1 MKDLGETDVIKN
13 IKLINGENDIT
24 LTQSHYVEKV
34 FDYKDNKHS
43 PTPYDPSLILE
54 KNFF

>member
-24 LTQSHYVEKV
+24 LTQSYYVEKV

-43 PTPYDPSLILE
+43 PTP
-54 KNFF
+54 